1 MPVISEHWDKLTEEK
16 WQNLAEKY
24 LLEISENSGKKY
36 EEGNNKWGIIVT
48 EFQFTSSPELQWKF
62 IFLTVSLAETDE
74 QLGDI
79 AAGGIEHLLGWHGE
93 KYIEIFEQEVQQ
105 NPKFARALTGVW
117 KYMMS
122 DEVWTR
128 IQKLQAQVKDK
139 LL

>member
-24 LLEISENSGKKY
+24 LLEISETSGKEY

-48 EFQFTSSPELQWKF
+48 EFQFTSSSELQWKF
-62 IFLTVSLAETDE
+62 ILLTVSLAETDE
-74 QLGDI
+74 QFGDI

-93 KYIEIFEQEVQQ
+93 KYIEIVEQEVQQ

-117 KYMMS
+117 KYMMT
-122 DEVWTR
+122 DEVWAR
-128 IQKLQAQVKDK
+128 IQKL
-139 LL
+139 

>member
-62 IFLTVSLAETDE
+62 ILLTVSLAETDE

-128 IQKLQAQVKDK
+128 IQKLQAPVKDK